1 MDSELVGVMACVVHR
16 CNGARKGQKMLIAP
30 RTRNALVF
38 TFAFAL
44 SLLDAV
50 PSFAASAKS
59 QIIVR
64 ELRSEN
70 IAHNKTGIDPA
81 RKMLIYLPAGYD
93 ESSPRRYPT
102 IYFLPNPFEDS
113 YRFDFDHRDA
123 QGLFDQ
129 AIAAG
134 VIEKCL
140 FVVVDMNT
148 PLGSSWYVNSSVTG
162 NWEDFVIQELVPYID
177 AHFNTLSNRN
187 SRGIAGI
194 FIGGYGAIRFGMRH
208 PDVFGSVYAMHPVG
222 TGTGVGLSAAIPKW
236 DILSNAKSMDEV
248 MKDGG
253 TRIFTT
259 MFQAHLPNPEK
270 PPLYIDLLAHQ
281 ERGRLII
288 DTKLM
293 ERFRNNFYLETMI
306 GKYADNLNSLR
317 GFKFD
322 WNRSDANYDHVFANQ
337 AFTRKLREYGI
348 EHQAEEYNG
357 TWDDSNWGV
366 DGRFN
371 TEVLPFFEKHLVFAG
386 KSRIL
391 TRVNSTHLPP

>member
-1 MDSELVGVMACVVHR
+1 MKNEMRTKQETVISA
-16 CNGARKGQKMLIAP
+16 
-30 RTRNALVF
+30 RTRNVLVF

-44 SLLDAV
+44 SFLNAV
-50 PSFAASAKS
+50 PTFAASAKS
-59 QIIVR
+59 QIIAR

-70 IAHNKTGIDPA
+70 IAHNKTAIDPT
-81 RKMLIYLPAGYD
+81 RKMLVYLPAGY
-93 ESSPRRYPT
+93 ESSTQRYPV
-102 IYFLPNPFEDS
+102 IYFLPNPFEES

-134 VIEKCL
+134 VIEKFIL
-140 FVVVDMNT
+140 VAVDMNT
-148 PLGSSWYVNSSVTG
+148 PLGSSWYVNSPAIG

-177 AHFNTLSNRN
+177 ANFKTLPNRN
-187 SRGIAGI
+187 SRSITGI
-194 FIGGYGAIRFGMRH
+194 FIGAYGAIRFGMRH

-236 DILSNAKSMDEV
+236 DILSNAKSMDDV
-248 MKDGG
+248 MKDGA
-253 TRIFTT
+253 TRIFAT

-270 PPLYIDLLAHQ
+270 PPLYIDLFAHQ
-281 ERGRLII
+281 EQGQLII

-293 ERFRNNFYLETMI
+293 DRFRNNFYLETMI

-348 EHQAEEYNG
+348 AHQAEEYNG

-371 TEVLPFFEKHLVFAG
+371 TEVLPFFQRHMVFAG
-386 KSRIL
+386 KK
-391 TRVNSTHLPP
+391 

>member
-1 MDSELVGVMACVVHR
+1 M
-16 CNGARKGQKMLIAP
+16 
-30 RTRNALVF
+30 RNALVF

-44 SLLDAV
+44 SLLNAV
-50 PSFAASAKS
+50 PILAASAKS
-59 QIIVR
+59 KIIAR

-81 RKMLIYLPAGYD
+81 RKVLVYLPAGY
-93 ESSPRRYPT
+93 ESSSQRYPV

-123 QGLFDQ
+123 HGLFDQ

-134 VIEKCL
+134 VIEKFIL
-140 FVVVDMNT
+140 VAVDMNT
-148 PLGSSWYVNSSVTG
+148 PLGSSWYVNSPATG

-177 AHFNTLSNRN
+177 ANLKTLPNRN

-236 DILSNAKSMDEV
+236 DILSNAKSMDDV

-270 PPLYIDLLAHQ
+270 PPLYIDLLAHHEQ
-281 ERGRLII
+281 GQLII
-288 DTKLM
+288 DAKLM

-348 EHQAEEYNG
+348 AHQAEEYNG
-357 TWDDSNWGV
+357 TWELVGSLH
-366 DGRFN
+366 DGKIVR
-371 TEVLPFFEKHLVFAG
+371 
-386 KSRIL
+386 RIL
-391 TRVNSTHLPP
+391 TYSRERRGNAQHARLGRACIPQPSFLCRCGILEDIGATIRRRDC